1 MLLGL
6 MRRRRPLLGAPM
18 LGGTAARV
26 VPPPP
31 APVGRT
37 AVAQLND
44 LKALLDAGALTQEE
58 FAAAKRQVLGT

>member
-18 LGGTAARV
+18 LGGTARV

-31 APVGRT
+31 APVGRS

-44 LKALLDAGALTQEE
+44 LKALRDAGALSQEE
-58 FAAAKRQVLGT
+58 FAAAKRRVLGT